1 MDKAEVIEVK
11 KVVLEPGEY
20 EVIKI
25 LVKEFASGGED
36 SGLLREEIK
45 EQLKDLIPLVALA
58 DLALIE
64 KEIGL
69 PPGTLAIISAMAV
82 QKALEEAS
90 GSITVF
96 TVNKE

>member
-1 MDKAEVIEVK
+1 MDKSEVIEVK

-20 EVIKI
+20 EVLKI

-36 SGLLREEIK
+36 SGLSQEEIK
-45 EQLKDLIPLVALA
+45 QQLKDLIPLVALA

-69 PPGTLAIISAMAV
+69 PPGTLTIINVMAV
-82 QKALEEAS
+82 KKALEEAS

-96 TVNKE
+96 EVNKE